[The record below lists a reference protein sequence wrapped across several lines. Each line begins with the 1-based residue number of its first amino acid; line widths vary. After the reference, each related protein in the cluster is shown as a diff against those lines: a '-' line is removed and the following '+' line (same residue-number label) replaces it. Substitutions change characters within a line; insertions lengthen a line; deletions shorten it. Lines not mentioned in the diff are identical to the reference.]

1 MSRQIL
7 IRAVIPEDLK
17 AISVLEHEA
26 FDSNAYPSFFFRQ
39 AYDVFGDLF
48 RIAENE
54 SGEITGYVLGSI
66 QSGSPDG
73 WILSLAVREEHQ
85 RRGIAKLLVTSLLE
99 RLSEK
104 GAETVLLTVEPDNEK
119 AIKTYRSLGFN
130 EENTIAD
137 CFGPG
142 EARTVMRRKVSHENR
157 YY

>member
-1 MSRQIL
+1 MSWHNL
-7 IRAVIPEDLK
+7 IREVKPEDLK
-17 AISVLEHEA
+17 AISELEHEA

-48 RIAENE
+48 RVAENE
-54 SGEITGYVLGSI
+54 SGEIAGYVLGSI
-66 QSGSPDG
+66 QSGSTEG

-85 RRGIAKLLVTSLLE
+85 RRGIAKLLMNSILE
-99 RLSEK
+99 RLSKK

-119 AIKTYRSLGFN
+119 AIKTYQSLGFN

-142 EARTVMRRKVSHENR
+142 EARTVMRRKVKR
-157 YY
+157 QL